1 MIYLY
6 EDIFFFLDGIILRE
20 SVFKISVYFH
30 IFDTISSNN
39 LFIIDRV
46 IYNRKT
52 IKINYFISEKF
63 YLVLL

>member
-6 EDIFFFLDGIILRE
+6 EGIFFFLDGK